1 MTVVVRRIASVPRR
15 TSVESWH
22 RIIEL
27 VTAPDSDARGEL
39 ESITAT
45 AAMLIAEEY
54 AKATPISVAGGGPL
68 VRVYTLHGTDAVEH
82 DLDHESALTF
92 DPTATAAWTLTLP
105 AEDVDVEIARAAVA
119 SCAHVEVRDI
129 AELARA
135 ARSAAAAAPA
145 ATPPFVLDLEELE
158 RP

>member
-15 TSVESWH
+15 TSVESWQ
-22 RIIEL
+22 RIVEL

-39 ESITAT
+39 ESITAA

-54 AKATPISVAGGGPL
+54 AKGTPITVAGGGPL
-68 VRVYTLHGTDAVEH
+68 VRVYTLHGTDAIEH
-82 DLDHESALTF
+82 DLDDESALTF
-92 DPTATAAWTLTLP
+92 DPTADAAWTLTLP
-105 AEDVDVEIARAAVA
+105 AEDVDVEIARAAIA
-119 SCAHVEVRDI
+119 SCAHVEVRGT

-135 ARSAAAAAPA
+135 ARSAAAAAPL
-145 ATPPFVLDLEELE
+145 TPPPFVLDLEELE

>member
-1 MTVVVRRIASVPRR
+1 VTVVVRRIASVPRR

-27 VTAPDSDARGEL
+27 VTAPDSEARGEL

-54 AKATPISVAGGGPL
+54 AKGTPITVSGGGPL
-68 VRVYTLHGTDAVEH
+68 VRVYTLHGTDAIEH
-82 DLDHESALTF
+82 DIDDEAELAF
-92 DPTATAAWTLTLP
+92 DPTADDSWKLTLP
-105 AEDVDVEIARAAVA
+105 AEEVDVEIARAAVA
-119 SCAHVEVRDI
+119 SCRHVEVRDI

-135 ARSAAAAAPA
+135 ARSIAAAAPA
-145 ATPPFVLDLEELE
+145 TTPPFVLDLEELE